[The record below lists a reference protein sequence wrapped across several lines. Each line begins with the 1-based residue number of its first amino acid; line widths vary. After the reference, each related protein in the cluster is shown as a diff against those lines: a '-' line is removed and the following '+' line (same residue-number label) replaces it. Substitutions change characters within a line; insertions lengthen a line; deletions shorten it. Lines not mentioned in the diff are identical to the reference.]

1 MKTPDLHDTITIL
14 GVLACILL
22 LLSSCKGASI
32 QIVPMPYTD
41 TPPQQ
46 CSTQCPLSVSAQGAI
61 REPWSARAPIG
72 GLAQGAPANCVG
84 PGLRGLR
91 LRTHSYS
98 SRLFRKLFHFLKRAE
113 SQKSSGEIFKN
124 FSRG

>member
-46 CSTQCPLSVSAQGAI
+46 CSTQCQTTAPEGETCCQTEGFLCPDDETVSPDCAEYSV
-61 REPWSARAPIG
+61 P
-72 GLAQGAPANCVG
+72 
-84 PGLRGLR
+84 
-91 LRTHSYS
+91 
-98 SRLFRKLFHFLKRAE
+98 
-113 SQKSSGEIFKN
+113 
-124 FSRG
+124 